1 MSTTAAPSDETWV
14 SLVSDTAMRA
24 AGLDPAEL
32 DRVDA
37 ATSDARALVAETGWA
52 APEGPWL
59 AIHRALEAHLP
70 GGWAAW
76 LEADS
81 VQATL

>member
-1 MSTTAAPSDETWV
+1 MSTTPTRSDATWV
-14 SLVSDTAMRA
+14 SLVSETAMRA

-37 ATSDARALVAETGWA
+37 ATNDARALMAETGWA
-52 APEGPWL
+52 APQGPWL
-59 AIHRALEAHLP
+59 AIHRALEANLP

-76 LEADS
+76 LAADQVAVAS
-81 VQATL
+81 